1 MIRSEIWLAH
11 VAKKPRP
18 VLILTR
24 TEVIDVRKLVTVA
37 EITTSIRG
45 LAAEVTFDH
54 AAAGL
59 DHPSAINCDGLHT
72 ISQASLTPV
81 VERWRR
87 LRRRRPA
94 GLHVREP
101 GHPGPVGCHP
111 T

>member
-11 VAKKPRP
+11 VGKKPRP
-18 VLILTR
+18 VVILTR
-24 TEVIDVRKLVTVA
+24 TAVIDVRKLVTVA

-72 ISQASLTPV
+72 ISQASLT
-81 VERWRR
+81 RF
-87 LRRRRPA
+87 
-94 GLHVREP
+94 
-101 GHPGPVGCHP
+101 VGCVDED
-111 T
+111 TMSKVCRAVGYAIGC